1 MSEEEKPSFIPPEDD
16 PERIKQL
23 LSLVKETVAV
33 YRAAEEK
40 AEKKQEIAQRNAL
53 GVEKEPQ
60 SSYVEAPIAFPQKA
74 ESAVGAF
81 SHEEILF
88 DPPRSKAEVVE
99 KVEEKE
105 ELTVEEAVLDPLENN
120 EDEEIAD
127 ETVEALDE
135 EARLEEAEELEEKE
149 ALEEL
154 ARIDAVEEIEELEE
168 REEDE
173 EHASTEEEE
182 EEAPARLS
190 KEEAF
195 DELEEE
201 NGEETASFAEENGE
215 VIPFITD
222 SIFSPAS
229 EKTSEEEESLP
240 DKKPVSPQNKTE
252 EWEAIT
258 LDSEIDALIAESRE
272 KRERDNPYPWKEEGQ
287 KPFSSPTVEP
297 IVKEPLSPSVE
308 DAPFLEKEPIAL
320 DPGPSAPPRRVRR
333 FSIRLIDR
341 RAAEKKTEPVSVRD
355 AGVFSPLLS
364 HTEEDGF
371 VGTLRPQDFFIAD
384 MKEDESLLA
393 ENGEYVSRN
402 QIESILTKYDAEQK
416 QLSIRFFLSVFLS
429 ALLLV
434 FENLPLF
441 DISRFALFG
450 ITPAVAVLLDLC
462 LLGGIASLA
471 YDYWKRGFSEIASL
485 RLGEC
490 GLLVLSLLLSLAA
503 SIFTLCAGLDLLCA
517 LPAACFVSISLYLRR
532 MRSKDDAVTFSEL
545 CKSGDK
551 LAAEDIPAVYAS
563 EESAALDK
571 HIKDVVRIKKVGFV
585 NGYFRRM
592 KKPCEDYTLHSI
604 LLGFGLFAAFMTT
617 ILYALLAKEASFA
630 RVSSLVLY
638 LLLSLIGSVF
648 LTARRIPFHHLVNRA
663 DEMGT
668 AVIGESSAE
677 DYASVDAI
685 CFEDVEAYPSRKV
698 RVRQIK
704 IYENGKL
711 DEILYYMASVF
722 SILGGPLDGV
732 FRVSAA
738 ELGISEN
745 ITLLSSSL
753 DGFEAS
759 VDGVRITA
767 GKSTFFPKEKIYA
780 YYDGGDAFEE
790 DCGNI
795 SVMYVAVDGVINAK
809 FCIEYTVSHQFEA
822 NVARLRRYKV
832 APLLRSF
839 DPNISN
845 LLLLRTLHNPSL
857 QIRAVRK
864 RVDQLYDFAESR
876 IDSGLV
882 STRGSKELL
891 RTLFLC
897 QNHRRAV
904 GIGRILK
911 MASIPISLALSL
923 WVAVALR
930 PEFCSVYVAAMQLLW
945 LLPPYITSRIY
956 FQKRKKTK

>member
-1 MSEEEKPSFIPPEDD
+1 MLEEEKQGFTPPEDD
-16 PERIKQL
+16 PEYINRL
-23 LSLVKETVAV
+23 LSLLKESVEV

-40 AEKKQEIAQRNAL
+40 TEKKNEMAQRNAL
-53 GVEKEPQ
+53 VEVEKAKESEVAKPFSETQVPSESLGEP
-60 SSYVEAPIAFPQKA
+60 E
-74 ESAVGAF
+74 GAF
-81 SHEEILF
+81 RHEEIF
-88 DPPRSKAEVVE
+88 FEAPVSNPS
-99 KVEEKE
+99 
-105 ELTVEEAVLDPLENN
+105 TVEEPVEVIKEAEEINGDKDPDKPEEA
-120 EDEEIAD
+120 EDEA
-127 ETVEALDE
+127 ETPEETEEPIEEPIEENEEMEAVKAEETIE
-135 EARLEEAEELEEKE
+135 EARTEEA
-149 ALEEL
+149 
-154 ARIDAVEEIEELEE
+154 IEEIEEAAEAEKSEAPQPIEAIEE
-168 REEDE
+168 TVEE
-173 EHASTEEEE
+173 TEVI
-182 EEAPARLS
+182 EEA
-190 KEEAF
+190 E
-195 DELEEE
+195 DI
-201 NGEETASFAEENGE
+201 
-215 VIPFITD
+215 VPFISDAVFAPLSNTL
-222 SIFSPAS
+222 
-229 EKTSEEEESLP
+229 SEEEESLP
-240 DKKPVSPQNKTE
+240 VKKEEARQNKTE

-272 KRERDNPYPWKEEGQ
+272 KKSEREAPFFTREEE
-287 KPFSSPTVEP
+287 KAASFSSVA
-297 IVKEPLSPSVE
+297 ISVTP
-308 DAPFLEKEPIAL
+308 DADVARLPQEAVILEKEESPLAEETV
-320 DPGPSAPPRRVRR
+320 APPHRVRR
-333 FSIRLIDR
+333 FSMRLLSR
-341 RAAEKKTEPVSVRD
+341 RTALREGRAVSVQD
-355 AGVFSPLLS
+355 AGVSSPLLS
-364 HTEEDGF
+364 PTEEDGGEDF

-402 QIESILTKYDAEQK
+402 QIENILSKYANEEK
-416 QLSIRFFLSVFLS
+416 QLGIRFFLSVVLS
-429 ALLLV
+429 VLLLV

-441 DISRFALFG
+441 GIDRFSLFG
-450 ITPAVAVLLDLC
+450 ISSVVSVLLDIGLLLAVCC
-462 LLGGIASLA
+462 LAF
-471 YDYWKRGFSEIASL
+471 DFFREGFSEIASL
-485 RLGEC
+485 RIGES
-490 GLLVLSLLLSLAA
+490 GLVVLSLLLSFLG
-503 SIFTLCAGLDLLCA
+503 SLFNLCAGLDLLCA
-517 LPAACFVSISLYLRR
+517 LPGAVFVSVSLYLRR
-532 MRSKDDAVTFSEL
+532 MRCKDEVITFTEL

-571 HIKDVVRIKKVGFV
+571 HIKDVVRIKKVGFI

-592 KKPCEDYTLHSI
+592 KKKCEDLSLHS
-604 LLGFGLFAAFMTT
+604 LLLLIGFCTTVLTT
-617 ILYALLAKEASFA
+617 ILYALLAKGSAMSGVASLAF
-630 RVSSLVLY
+630 Y
-638 LLLSLIGSVF
+638 LLFSLLSTIL
-648 LTARRIPFHHLVNRA
+648 LTARRVPFHHLVGCA

-677 DYASVDAI
+677 DYAAVDAI

-711 DEILYYMASVF
+711 DDVLYYMASVF

-745 ITLLSSSL
+745 ATLLSSSA

-809 FCIEYTVSHQFEA
+809 FCIEYTISRQFER

-891 RTLFLC
+891 KTLFLC
-897 QNHRRAV
+897 QGYRRACR
-904 GIGRILK
+904 IGRILK
-911 MASIPISLALSL
+911 MAAVPIGLFFGLTVSATLSPL
-923 WVAVALR
+923 
-930 PEFCSVYVAAMQLLW
+930 FFSVYAAALQLFW

>member
-1 MSEEEKPSFIPPEDD
+1 MSEEKKNGFTPPEDD
-16 PERIKQL
+16 PEYINRL
-23 LSLVKETVAV
+23 LSLLKESVEV

-40 AEKKQEIAQRNAL
+40 TEKKNEIAQRNAL
-53 GVEKEPQ
+53 GVESPAQVSFSEVPVNTPKNEK
-60 SSYVEAPIAFPQKA
+60 VE
-74 ESAVGAF
+74 EGGR
-81 SHEEILF
+81 HEDVLF
-88 DPPRSKAEVVE
+88 DPPKVQMIEGEEEASNEAVV
-99 KVEEKE
+99 EKE
-105 ELTVEEAVLDPLENN
+105 ELSA
-120 EDEEIAD
+120 
-127 ETVEALDE
+127 EALDE
-135 EARLEEAEELEEKE
+135 AMMLEAAEEVEAAEAFEELAKTDGGIEPELIDEAVEAVEEVGEVGERETAEAVEALAEDDRTETLLEEGDEE
-149 ALEEL
+149 ALEEKG
-154 ARIDAVEEIEELEE
+154 EEEPPL
-168 REEDE
+168 
-173 EHASTEEEE
+173 EEEE
-182 EEAPARLS
+182 SE
-190 KEEAF
+190 
-195 DELEEE
+195 
-201 NGEETASFAEENGE
+201 E
-215 VIPFITD
+215 VIPFIND
-222 SIFSPAS
+222 SVFSPVK
-229 EKTSEEEESLP
+229 EKLAEEESFP
-240 DKKPVSPQNKTE
+240 NQKEASRQNKTE

-272 KRERDNPYPWKEEGQ
+272 KKSEREDPYRWKEEE
-287 KPFSSPTVEP
+287 KKSPTSPSTVAPVIEEPVRPLAKEAPILEREP
-297 IVKEPLSPSVE
+297 ILLTEEPT
-308 DAPFLEKEPIAL
+308 APV
-320 DPGPSAPPRRVRR
+320 RRVRR
-333 FSIRLIDR
+333 FYLRLIDR
-341 RAAEKKTEPVSVRD
+341 RATKKQEEPISVRD
-355 AGVFSPLLS
+355 AGIATPLLS

-384 MKEDESLLA
+384 MKEDESLLS

-402 QIESILTKYDAEQK
+402 QIESIFSKYETKQK

-441 DISRFALFG
+441 GISRFALFG
-450 ITPAVAVLLDLC
+450 ISAPMAVLLDLC
-462 LLGGIASLA
+462 LLAGVASLA
-471 YDYWKRGFSEIASL
+471 FDYWKQGFSEIASL
-485 RLGEC
+485 RLGES
-490 GLLVLSLLLSLAA
+490 GLVVLSLLLSFAA
-503 SIFTLCAGLDLLCA
+503 SLFNLCAGLDLLCA
-517 LPAACFVSISLYLRR
+517 LPAASFVSISLYLRR
-532 MRSKDDAVTFSEL
+532 MRCKDDVVTFTEL

-592 KKPCEDYTLHSI
+592 KKTCEDFSLHAVLLIVGLSI
-604 LLGFGLFAAFMTT
+604 TFLTT
-617 ILYALLAKEASFA
+617 ILYAFLAEDASLT

-638 LLLSLIGSVF
+638 LLLSLLGSVL
-648 LTARRIPFHHLVNRA
+648 LTARRIPFHHLVSRA

-677 DYASVDAI
+677 DYAAVDAI

-711 DEILYYMASVF
+711 DDVLYYMASVF

-809 FCIEYTVSHQFEA
+809 FCIEYTVSRQFESNA
-822 NVARLRRYKV
+822 ARLRRYKV

-876 IDSGLV
+876 IDSGLI

-897 QNHRRAV
+897 QSYRRAV

-911 MASIPISLALSL
+911 MAAVPITLGLSF
-923 WVAVALR
+923 WVSATLSPV
-930 PEFCSVYVAAMQLLW
+930 FSSVYVGALQLLW
-945 LLPPYITSRIY
+945 LLPPYVTSRIY